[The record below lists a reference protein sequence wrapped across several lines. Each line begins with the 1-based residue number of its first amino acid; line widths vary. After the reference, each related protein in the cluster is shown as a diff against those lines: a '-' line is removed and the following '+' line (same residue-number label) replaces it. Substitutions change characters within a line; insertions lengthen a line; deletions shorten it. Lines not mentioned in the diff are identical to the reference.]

1 MLSPGYVPSFVQVFT
16 VSLVKSVYY
25 ILLLGC
31 FVYDLSILREY
42 FTLACLLLD
51 LVFPVDSRTG
61 LSLVVSGP
69 LLN

>member
-1 MLSPGYVPSFVQVFT
+1 M
-16 VSLVKSVYY
+16 YY
-25 ILLLGC
+25 TLLLGR
-31 FVYDLSILREY
+31 FVFDLSILREY
-42 FTLACLLLD
+42 FMLACLLLD

>member
-1 MLSPGYVPSFVQVFT
+1 M
-16 VSLVKSVYY
+16 YY

-42 FTLACLLLD
+42 FMLACLLLD

-61 LSLVVSGP
+61 LSLEVSGP